1 MPPPVAVS
9 RLKYISELMLLL
21 PWNLQFFFD
30 ARADVATLNIYLVRF
45 ASRSLLDSPP
55 KNMSELMDL
64 AFPNLL
70 TAPESLEATEVTGA
84 GDLLGL

>member
-1 MPPPVAVS
+1 MS

-21 PWNLQFFFD
+21 PWNLQFFLC
-30 ARADVATLNIYLVRF
+30 ADVATLNIYLVRF

-84 GDLLGL
+84 GDLLGLKQNFFVNN

>member
-1 MPPPVAVS
+1 MS

-21 PWNLQFFFD
+21 PWNLKFFFQC
-30 ARADVATLNIYLVRF
+30 ADVATLKIYLVRF